1 MTHTPHATR
10 PSASQRPGAGK
21 SGNHEA
27 LAVPELSHD
36 ANLGQRKPGNW
47 LKNGNRPGNPK
58 NAPRCGAKT
67 RKGTPCRSPAMPNGR
82 CRMHGGCSTGAK
94 TPEGIER
101 IRAARTKHGR
111 YSAASIARRR
121 AARQAIRTIRELL
134 RSATTTEDD
143 VLDAMA
149 GLR

>member
-1 MTHTPHATR
+1 MTDAPQA
-10 PSASQRPGAGK
+10 QRLPGRGWLK
-21 SGNHEA
+21 HG
-27 LAVPELSHD
+27 
-36 ANLGQRKPGNW
+36 GKPGNW
-47 LKNGNRPGNPK
+47 D

-67 RKGTPCRSPAMPNGR
+67 RQGTPCRSAAMPNGR

-94 TPEGIER
+94 TAEGIER

-134 RSATTTEDD
+134 RSDTATEEE
-143 VLDAMA
+143 VLDALA